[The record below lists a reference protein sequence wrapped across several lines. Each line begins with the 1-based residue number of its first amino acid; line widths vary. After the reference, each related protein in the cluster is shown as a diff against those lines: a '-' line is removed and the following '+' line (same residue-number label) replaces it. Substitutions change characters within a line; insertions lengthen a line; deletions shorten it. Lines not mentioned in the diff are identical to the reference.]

1 MYDPVGDKWAE
12 PAIRSLAWKGRYLVV
27 GFAGGEIPKI
37 PLNLALLKGSSL
49 VGVFWGAFTQKE
61 AKPSM
66 KNMQEIAGWAMEGKI
81 APHVASLYTLAEAP
95 QALKDMMERRII
107 GKAVVVL

>member
-1 MYDPVGDKWAE
+1 
-12 PAIRSLAWKGRYLVV
+12 
-27 GFAGGEIPKI
+27 PKI

-61 AKPSM
+61 AALSM
-66 KNMQEIAGWAMEGKI
+66 KNMQEIATWAIQGKI
-81 APHVASLYTLAEAP
+81 TPHISRQYTLAEAP
-95 QALKDMMERRII
+95 QALTDMMERRVI